1 MLYNSSLA
9 KSLEVAPLLPASYQ
23 QVTGKLNLCPTRYIP
38 RTPPFHY
45 ISHRFHK
52 SLYLRSLYHGL
63 VTSLTTNLTTNLTTS
78 MATSLYPSL
87 FLCLSPTS
95 ICNGRTYQITSELHF
110 SSRQFLPYQ
119 HLIYVISCI
128 FTKFGIA
135 EELDLGLAFE
145 EWYVFVYATLTVG
158 T

>member
-63 VTSLTTNLTTNLTTS
+63 VTSLITSLTTS
-78 MATSLYPSL
+78 MTTSL
-87 FLCLSPTS
+87 FLCLFPTS
-95 ICNGRTYQITSELHF
+95 ICNGRIYEIADKSHF
-110 SSRQFLPYQ
+110 PIGQLLPCQY
-119 HLIYVISCI
+119 LLCRICI
-128 FTKFGIA
+128 
-135 EELDLGLAFE
+135 
-145 EWYVFVYATLTVG
+145 LTNYN
-158 T
+158 